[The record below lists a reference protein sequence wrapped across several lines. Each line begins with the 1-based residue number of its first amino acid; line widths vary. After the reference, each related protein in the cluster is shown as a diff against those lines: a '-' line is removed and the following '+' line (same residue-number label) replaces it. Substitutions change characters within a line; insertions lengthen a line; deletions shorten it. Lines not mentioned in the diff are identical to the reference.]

1 MWWPVVVSLF
11 VAQTPTGS
19 ADGGSFDEPRG
30 HWESRTRV
38 SELPPLADGGSFEAD
53 EAAAPRGVTAA
64 DPDGGGFDAGEEA
77 TPRGTTVADP
87 DGGAFEAEEAAAGP
101 DGGVWDAEDEAAP
114 GGTPAA
120 DAGVGFTTK
129 VVGQRGPDVR
139 RITGSA
145 VTLGEEDL
153 ERRELNDIH
162 RVLGEV
168 PGVYFREEDGLGLR
182 PNIGLR
188 GANPDRSA
196 KVTLMEDGVLLTP
209 APYSAPAAYYFPLV
223 TRMVGLEVYK
233 GPAAIRF
240 GPQTIGG
247 AINLRTREVPKE
259 HLFKLDVA
267 GGSRFQAR
275 VHGVAA
281 VGTERWGLLAE
292 GVFLRDEGFKVLDR
306 GGNTGFERG
315 EVMLK
320 GRVSPNDAWQQQ
332 LEVKATLSLED
343 SRETY
348 LGVSTEDFEAT
359 PNRRY
364 ATTALDRMEWNRLSV
379 TARWSAQPASWLSLS
394 AAAYRHSMFRAWNRL
409 DRFRRGPGLYEL
421 LVQPVRG
428 GLDGQYLGVL
438 RGAVDSSSLDESL
451 IVLNN
456 ARTLVSQG
464 VQAEAVAKLTT
475 GPVQHELEAGLRF
488 HHDEVRRNHTATG
501 YAVVGGALEPDAL
514 PVAQDALNRGL
525 SRAGA
530 LHLHDTMTWGRLLVS
545 PGMRVELIDTV
556 FKDDLSGKTSRSLQ
570 AVPLFGAGAVVAL
583 PLGLNVFGGVHQGF
597 SPVTPGQSADVRPER
612 ALHGELGVRSPSRRR
627 RLELVG
633 FWSEYSNITGECTGS
648 TGCVDDALNRQFNG
662 GAARIVGLEALASV
676 VIPLPADI
684 ELVPQVTY
692 TLTSARFLSDFTSSN
707 PIWGVVRA
715 GDLIPYVPMHQGS
728 ARLIFNRD
736 ALSLSVGAEFSGGV
750 VEEAGDGLSQ
760 PTVPGRV
767 LLDATASYRVG
778 LFQFYAQGM
787 NLTNQQVVVA
797 RRPFGA
803 RPLAPLAV
811 QAGVRVQWP

>member
-1 MWWPVVVSLF
+1 MIAAVLVAMVSSQGLTERPLLAPRATPKR
-11 VAQTPTGS
+11 VLIAQ
-19 ADGGSFDEPRG
+19 ADGDGGYWVLEDE
-30 HWESRTRV
+30 
-38 SELPPLADGGSFEAD
+38 PPLAAPEPEDGGL
-53 EAAAPRGVTAA
+53 
-64 DPDGGGFDAGEEA
+64 
-77 TPRGTTVADP
+77 
-87 DGGAFEAEEAAAGP
+87 
-101 DGGVWDAEDEAAP
+101 
-114 GGTPAA
+114 A
-120 DAGVGFTTK
+120 DAGVRFSTR

-145 VTLGEEDL
+145 ITLQEEDL

-223 TRMVGLEVYK
+223 TRMVGVDVFK

-247 AINLRTREVPKE
+247 AINLRTREVPRGN
-259 HLFKLDVA
+259 LLKLDVA

-281 VGTERWGLLAE
+281 AGSERWGVLAE
-292 GVFLRDEGFKVLDR
+292 GVFLRDDGFKVLDR
-306 GGNTGFERG
+306 GGNTGFERS
-315 EVMLK
+315 EFMIK
-320 GRVSPNDAWQQQ
+320 GRANPGDAWRQHF
-332 LEVKATLSLED
+332 EVKATLALED

-348 LGVSTEDFEAT
+348 LGLARSDFEAT
-359 PNRRY
+359 PDRRY
-364 ATTALDRMEWNRLSV
+364 ATSALDRMQWNRLSV
-379 TARWSAQPASWLSLS
+379 AGRWSARPTDALTIS
-394 AAAYRHSMFRAWNRL
+394 AVAYRHSFLRTWNRL

-438 RGAVDSSSLDESL
+438 RGEVDSSSADESL

-456 ARTLVSQG
+456 QRTFVSQG
-464 VQAEAVAKLTT
+464 VQLDARLTLAT

-488 HHDEVRRNHTATG
+488 HHDEIRRNHTATG
-501 YAVVGGALEPDAL
+501 YAVTGGLLERDAL
-514 PVAQDALNRGL
+514 PVVQDTLNLGL

-530 LHLHDTMTWGRLLVS
+530 LHLNDTMTWGRLLLS
-545 PGMRVELIDTV
+545 PGLRVELIDGV
-556 FKDDLSGKTSRSLQ
+556 FADRLSGRATRGLQ
-570 AVPLFGAGAVVAL
+570 AVPLLGAGAVVAL
-583 PLGLNVFGGVHQGF
+583 PWGLNVFGGVHQGF
-597 SPVTPGQSADVRPER
+597 SPVTPGQGTEVQSER
-612 ALHGELGVRSPSRRR
+612 ALHAELGLRAPSRRR

-648 TGCVDDALNRQFNG
+648 AGCVDDAINRQFNG
-662 GAARIVGLEALASV
+662 GAARIIGLEALASV
-676 VIPLPADI
+676 SIALPADL

-707 PIWGVVRA
+707 PIWGVVRT
-715 GDLIPYVPMHQGS
+715 GDLIPYVPTHQGS
-728 ARLIFNRD
+728 ARLIMNRD
-736 ALSLSVGAEFSGGV
+736 ALSLSVGAEFTSGFI
-750 VEEAGDGLSQ
+750 EEAGDGVGQ
-760 PTVPGRV
+760 PVVPGRL

-778 LFQFYAQGM
+778 LFQFYVQGT
-787 NLTNQQVVVA
+787 NLTNQRLVVA

-811 QAGVRVQWP
+811 QGGVRVQWP

>member
-1 MWWPVVVSLF
+1 MLSAAVLMGLF
-11 VAQTPTGS
+11 AQAPMLTPSTGARRVLLAQTW
-19 ADGGSFDEPRG
+19 ADGGYWMVEDD
-30 HWESRTRV
+30 
-38 SELPPLADGGSFEAD
+38 LASSM
-53 EAAAPRGVTAA
+53 
-64 DPDGGGFDAGEEA
+64 
-77 TPRGTTVADP
+77 
-87 DGGAFEAEEAAAGP
+87 
-101 DGGVWDAEDEAAP
+101 
-114 GGTPAA
+114 
-120 DAGVGFTTK
+120 DAGVPDAGTGYTTK
-129 VVGQRGPDVR
+129 VLGQRGPDVR

-145 VTLGEEDL
+145 ITLQEEDL

-223 TRMVGLEVYK
+223 TRMVGLDVYK

-247 AINLRTREVPKE
+247 AINLRTREVPKSN
-259 HLFKLDVA
+259 LLKLDVA

-281 VGTERWGLLAE
+281 AGTETWGLLAE
-292 GVFLRDEGFKVLDR
+292 GVFLRDDGFKVLDR

-315 EVMLK
+315 EFMVK
-320 GRVSPNDAWQQQ
+320 GRVTPGDAWRQQV
-332 LEVKATLSLED
+332 EVKATLAVED

-348 LGVSTEDFEAT
+348 LGLTPEDFEAT

-364 ATTALDRMEWNRLSV
+364 ATTALDRMQWNRLSV
-379 TARWSAQPASWLSLS
+379 TGRWSGQPTAALTLS
-394 AAAYRHSMFRAWNRL
+394 AVAYRHSFFRVWNRL

-428 GLDGQYLGVL
+428 GLDGQALGVL

-456 ARTLVSQG
+456 ARTFVSQG
-464 VQAEAVAKLTT
+464 VQVEAQLKVTT

-488 HHDEVRRNHTATG
+488 HHDEILRNHTATG
-501 YAVVGGALEPDAL
+501 YAVADGALVRDAL
-514 PVAQDALNRGL
+514 PVTQDTLNRGL

-530 LHLHDTMTWGRLLVS
+530 LHLHDTMTWGRLLLS
-545 PGMRVELIDTV
+545 PGLRVELIDTV
-556 FKDDLSGKTSRSLQ
+556 FADELTGARSRGLQ
-570 AVPLFGAGAVVAL
+570 AVPLLGAGAVVAL
-583 PLGLNVFGGVHQGF
+583 PHGLNVFGGMHQGF
-597 SPVTPGQSADVRPER
+597 SPVTPGQSLDIRPER
-612 ALHGELGVRSPSRRR
+612 ALHGELGVRAPSRRR

-648 TGCVDDALNRQFNG
+648 AGCVDDAINRQFNG
-662 GAARIVGLEALASV
+662 GAARIVGLEALGSM

-707 PIWGVVRA
+707 PIWGVVRT
-715 GDLIPYVPMHQGS
+715 GDLIPYVPTHQGS
-728 ARLIFNRD
+728 ARLIVNRQ
-736 ALSLSVGAEFSGGV
+736 ALSVSVGAEFSSGF
-750 VEEAGDGLSQ
+750 VEEAGDGTGQ

-778 LFQFYAQGM
+778 AFQFYAQGT

>member
-1 MWWPVVVSLF
+1 MLCAVLVSMVASQTPMLAPRERRRF
-11 VAQTPTGS
+11 VVAQ
-19 ADGGSFDEPRG
+19 ADVDGGYWEVEVEPI
-30 HWESRTRV
+30 
-38 SELPPLADGGSFEAD
+38 EAV
-53 EAAAPRGVTAA
+53 P
-64 DPDGGGFDAGEEA
+64 DAGS
-77 TPRGTTVADP
+77 R
-87 DGGAFEAEEAAAGP
+87 
-101 DGGVWDAEDEAAP
+101 
-114 GGTPAA
+114 
-120 DAGVGFTTK
+120 FTTK
-129 VVGQRGPDVR
+129 VTGQRGPDVR

-145 VTLGEEDL
+145 VTLTEEDL

-188 GANPDRSA
+188 GVNPDRSS
-196 KVTLMEDGVLLTP
+196 KVTLMEDGVLFAP

-259 HLFKLDVA
+259 NLFKLDVA

-281 VGTERWGLLAE
+281 VGTEKWGLLAE
-292 GVFLRDEGFKVLDR
+292 GAFLRDDGFKVLDR

-315 EVMLK
+315 EFMLK
-320 GRVSPNDAWQQQ
+320 GRFSPGDAWKQQV
-332 LEVKATLSLED
+332 EVKATLALED

-348 LGVSTEDFEAT
+348 LGLSQEDFEAN
-359 PNRRY
+359 PVRRY
-364 ATTALDRMEWNRLSV
+364 ATTALDRMQWNRLSV
-379 TARWSAQPASWLSLS
+379 TGRWSAQPASWLTVS
-394 AAAYRHSMFRAWNRL
+394 ATAYRHSLFRAWNRL

-438 RGAVDSSSLDESL
+438 RGEVESSSLDESL

-456 ARTLVSQG
+456 ARTFVSQG
-464 VQAEAVAKLTT
+464 VQVEGVAKATT
-475 GPVQHELEAGLRF
+475 GPIAHELEAGLRF
-488 HHDEVRRNHTATG
+488 HHDEIRRNHTATG
-501 YAVVGGALEPDAL
+501 YAVVNGALERDAL

-530 LHLHDTMTWGRLLVS
+530 LHLHDTMTWGRFLLS
-545 PGMRVELIDTV
+545 PGLRVELIDTV
-556 FKDDLSGKTSRSLQ
+556 FADDLAGRQTRSLQ
-570 AVPLFGAGAVVAL
+570 AVPLLGAGAVVAL
-583 PLGLNVFGGVHQGF
+583 PHGLNVFGGVHQGF
-597 SPVTPGQSADVRPER
+597 SPVTPGQAVDVRPER
-612 ALHGELGVRSPSRRR
+612 ALHGELGVRAPSRRR

-676 VIPLPADI
+676 VIPLPANV

-692 TLTSARFLSDFTSSN
+692 TLTSARFSSDFTSSN

-728 ARLIFNRD
+728 ARLIVNRE
-736 ALSLSVGAEFSGGV
+736 ALSLSVGAEYSSGF
-750 VEEAGDGLSQ
+750 VEEAGDGMGQ

-778 LFQFYAQGM
+778 AFQFYAQGM

>member
-1 MWWPVVVSLF
+1 MLSAAVLMGLLAQAPMLTPSTGARPVLL
-11 VAQTPTGS
+11 AQTR
-19 ADGGSFDEPRG
+19 ADGGYWMVEDD
-30 HWESRTRV
+30 
-38 SELPPLADGGSFEAD
+38 LASSM
-53 EAAAPRGVTAA
+53 
-64 DPDGGGFDAGEEA
+64 DAGL
-77 TPRGTTVADP
+77 P
-87 DGGAFEAEEAAAGP
+87 
-101 DGGVWDAEDEAAP
+101 
-114 GGTPAA
+114 
-120 DAGVGFTTK
+120 DAGTGYTTK
-129 VVGQRGPDVR
+129 VLGQRGPDVR

-145 VTLGEEDL
+145 ITLQEEDL

-223 TRMVGLEVYK
+223 TRMVGVDVYK

-247 AINLRTREVPKE
+247 AINLRTREVPKSN
-259 HLFKLDVA
+259 LFKLDVA

-281 VGTERWGLLAE
+281 AGTETWGLLAE
-292 GVFLRDEGFKVLDR
+292 GVFLRDDGFKVLDR

-315 EVMLK
+315 EFMVK
-320 GRVSPNDAWQQQ
+320 GRVTPGDAWRQQV
-332 LEVKATLSLED
+332 EVKATLAVED

-348 LGVSTEDFEAT
+348 LGLTPEDFEAT

-364 ATTALDRMEWNRLSV
+364 ATTALDRMQWNRLSV
-379 TARWSAQPASWLSLS
+379 TGRWSAQPTDALTLS
-394 AAAYRHSMFRAWNRL
+394 AVAYRHSFFRVWNRL
-409 DRFRRGPGLYEL
+409 DRFRRGPGLYDL

-428 GLDGQYLGVL
+428 GLDGQFLGVL
-438 RGAVDSSSLDESL
+438 RGTVDSSSMDESL

-456 ARTLVSQG
+456 ARTFVSQG
-464 VQAEAVAKLTT
+464 VQVEGQLEVTT

-488 HHDEVRRNHTATG
+488 HHDEILRNHTATG
-501 YAVVGGALEPDAL
+501 FAVADGALVRDAL
-514 PVAQDALNRGL
+514 PVTQDTLNRGL

-530 LHLHDTMTWGRLLVS
+530 LHLHDTMTWGRLLLS
-545 PGMRVELIDTV
+545 PGLRVELIDTV
-556 FKDDLSGKTSRSLQ
+556 FADELTGARSRGLQ
-570 AVPLFGAGAVVAL
+570 AVPLLGAGAVVAL
-583 PLGLNVFGGVHQGF
+583 PHGLNVFGGVHQGF
-597 SPVTPGQSADVRPER
+597 SPVTPGQSLDIRPER
-612 ALHGELGVRSPSRRR
+612 ALHGELGVRAPSRRR

-648 TGCVDDALNRQFNG
+648 AGCVDDAINRQFNG
-662 GAARIVGLEALASV
+662 GAARIVGLEALASM

-707 PIWGVVRA
+707 PIWGVVRT
-715 GDLIPYVPMHQGS
+715 GDVIPYVPTHQGS
-728 ARLIFNRD
+728 ARLIVNRQ
-736 ALSLSVGAEFSGGV
+736 ALSVSVGAEFSGGF
-750 VEEAGDGLSQ
+750 VEEAGDGTGQ

-778 LFQFYAQGM
+778 AFQFYAQGT

>member
-1 MWWPVVVSLF
+1 MLSAAVLMGLLAQAPMLTPSTGARPVLL
-11 VAQTPTGS
+11 AQTR
-19 ADGGSFDEPRG
+19 ADGGYWMVEDD
-30 HWESRTRV
+30 
-38 SELPPLADGGSFEAD
+38 LASSM
-53 EAAAPRGVTAA
+53 
-64 DPDGGGFDAGEEA
+64 DAGL
-77 TPRGTTVADP
+77 P
-87 DGGAFEAEEAAAGP
+87 
-101 DGGVWDAEDEAAP
+101 
-114 GGTPAA
+114 
-120 DAGVGFTTK
+120 DAGTGYTTK
-129 VVGQRGPDVR
+129 VLGQRGPDVR

-145 VTLGEEDL
+145 ITLQEEDL

-223 TRMVGLEVYK
+223 TRMVGVDVYK

-247 AINLRTREVPKE
+247 AINLRTREVPKSN
-259 HLFKLDVA
+259 LFKLDVA

-281 VGTERWGLLAE
+281 AGTETWGLLAE
-292 GVFLRDEGFKVLDR
+292 GVFLRDDGFKVLDR

-315 EVMLK
+315 EFMVK
-320 GRVSPNDAWQQQ
+320 GRVTPGDAWRQQV
-332 LEVKATLSLED
+332 EVKATLAVED

-348 LGVSTEDFEAT
+348 LGLTPEDFEAT

-364 ATTALDRMEWNRLSV
+364 ATTALDRMQWNRLSV
-379 TARWSAQPASWLSLS
+379 TGRWSAQPTDALTLS
-394 AAAYRHSMFRAWNRL
+394 AVAYRHSFFRVWNRL
-409 DRFRRGPGLYEL
+409 DRFRRGPGLYDL

-428 GLDGQYLGVL
+428 GLDGQFLGVL
-438 RGAVDSSSLDESL
+438 RGTVDSSSMDESL

-456 ARTLVSQG
+456 ARTFVSQG
-464 VQAEAVAKLTT
+464 VQVEGQLEVTT

-488 HHDEVRRNHTATG
+488 HHDEILRNHTATG
-501 YAVVGGALEPDAL
+501 FAVADGALVRDAL
-514 PVAQDALNRGL
+514 PVTQDTLNRGL

-530 LHLHDTMTWGRLLVS
+530 LHLHDTMTWGRLLLS
-545 PGMRVELIDTV
+545 PGLRVELIDTV
-556 FKDDLSGKTSRSLQ
+556 FADELTGARSRGLQ
-570 AVPLFGAGAVVAL
+570 AVPLLGAGAVVAL
-583 PLGLNVFGGVHQGF
+583 PHGLNVFGGVHQGF
-597 SPVTPGQSADVRPER
+597 SPVTPGQSLDIRPER
-612 ALHGELGVRSPSRRR
+612 ALHGELGVRAPSRRR

-648 TGCVDDALNRQFNG
+648 AGCVDDAINRQFNG
-662 GAARIVGLEALASV
+662 GAARIVGLEALASM

-707 PIWGVVRA
+707 PIWGVVRT
-715 GDLIPYVPMHQGS
+715 GDVIPYVPTHQGS
-728 ARLIFNRD
+728 ARLIVNRQ
-736 ALSLSVGAEFSGGV
+736 ALSVSVGAEFSSGF
-750 VEEAGDGLSQ
+750 VEEAGDGTRQ

-778 LFQFYAQGM
+778 AFQFYAQGT

>member
-1 MWWPVVVSLF
+1 MLSAAVLMGLLAQAPMLTPSTGARPVLL
-11 VAQTPTGS
+11 AQTR
-19 ADGGSFDEPRG
+19 ADGGYWMVEDD
-30 HWESRTRV
+30 
-38 SELPPLADGGSFEAD
+38 LASSM
-53 EAAAPRGVTAA
+53 
-64 DPDGGGFDAGEEA
+64 DAGL
-77 TPRGTTVADP
+77 P
-87 DGGAFEAEEAAAGP
+87 
-101 DGGVWDAEDEAAP
+101 
-114 GGTPAA
+114 
-120 DAGVGFTTK
+120 DAGTGYTTK
-129 VVGQRGPDVR
+129 VLGQRGPDVR

-145 VTLGEEDL
+145 ITLQEEDL

-223 TRMVGLEVYK
+223 TRMVGVDVYK

-247 AINLRTREVPKE
+247 AINLRTREVPKSN
-259 HLFKLDVA
+259 LFKLDVA

-281 VGTERWGLLAE
+281 AGTETWGLLAE
-292 GVFLRDEGFKVLDR
+292 GVFLRDDGFKVLDR

-315 EVMLK
+315 EFMVK
-320 GRVSPNDAWQQQ
+320 GRVTPGDAWRQQV
-332 LEVKATLSLED
+332 EVKATLAVED

-348 LGVSTEDFEAT
+348 LGLTPEDFEAT

-364 ATTALDRMEWNRLSV
+364 ATTALDRMQWNRLSV
-379 TARWSAQPASWLSLS
+379 TGRWSAQPTDALTLS
-394 AAAYRHSMFRAWNRL
+394 AVAYRHSFFRVWNRL
-409 DRFRRGPGLYEL
+409 DRFRRGPGLYDL

-428 GLDGQYLGVL
+428 GLDGQFLGVL
-438 RGAVDSSSLDESL
+438 RGTVDSSSMDESL

-456 ARTLVSQG
+456 ARTFVSQG
-464 VQAEAVAKLTT
+464 VQVEGQLEVTT

-488 HHDEVRRNHTATG
+488 HHDEILRNHTATG
-501 YAVVGGALEPDAL
+501 FGVADGALVRDAL
-514 PVAQDALNRGL
+514 PVTQDTLNRGL

-530 LHLHDTMTWGRLLVS
+530 LHLHDTMTWGRLLLS
-545 PGMRVELIDTV
+545 PGLRVELIDTV
-556 FKDDLSGKTSRSLQ
+556 FADELTGARSRGLQ
-570 AVPLFGAGAVVAL
+570 AVPLLGAGAVVAL
-583 PLGLNVFGGVHQGF
+583 PHGLNVFGGVHQGF
-597 SPVTPGQSADVRPER
+597 SPVTPGQSLDIRPER
-612 ALHGELGVRSPSRRR
+612 ALHGELGVRAPSRRR

-648 TGCVDDALNRQFNG
+648 AGCVDDAINRQFNG
-662 GAARIVGLEALASV
+662 GAARIVGLEALASM

-707 PIWGVVRA
+707 PIWGVVRT
-715 GDLIPYVPMHQGS
+715 GDVIPYVPTHQGS
-728 ARLIFNRD
+728 ARLIVNRQ
-736 ALSLSVGAEFSGGV
+736 ALSVSVGAEFSGGF
-750 VEEAGDGLSQ
+750 VEEAGDGTGQ

-778 LFQFYAQGM
+778 AFQFYAQGT